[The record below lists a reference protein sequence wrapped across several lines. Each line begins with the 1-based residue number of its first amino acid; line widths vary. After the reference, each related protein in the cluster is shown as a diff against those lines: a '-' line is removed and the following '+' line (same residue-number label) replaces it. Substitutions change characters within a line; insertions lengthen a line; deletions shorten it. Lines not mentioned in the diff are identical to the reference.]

1 MQDIRCF
8 LFGHIIRFHL
18 YGVLPVFTFHHAA
31 GTELRMIYICRIAD
45 RDRLVMNHVLYGTHK
60 ATVRSAVIY
69 LTCIRIG
76 FGYKVNLFT
85 RRRTDND

>member
-45 RDRLVMNHVLYGTHK
+45 RDRLVMNHILDCPYKSVI
-60 ATVRSAVIY
+60 RSALIWS
-69 LTCIRIG
+69 TCIRI
-76 FGYKVNLFT
+76 
-85 RRRTDND
+85 RS